1 MTAQTVPTTGVE
13 AFVAALEEFG
23 AEPVVE
29 STLVTYTVC
38 PVIGALA
45 DRAVRTGVS
54 VDEVAPWPTVPPHW
68 IHLPAD
74 VAFAAT
80 NAGGS
85 PMDGWASHSRDI
97 PAWGTA
103 QVPVAAWLAHVRGVL
118 AGAV

>member
-1 MTAQTVPTTGVE
+1 MTAETVAFTGVV

-29 STLVTYTVC
+29 SALVTYNVT
-38 PVIGALA
+38 PLAGALA
-45 DRAVRTGVS
+45 GHEVRTGVG
-54 VDEVAPWPTVPPHW
+54 VDEVAPWPAVPPHW
-68 IHLPAD
+68 IHLPTD

-85 PMDGWASHSRDI
+85 PMDGWRSHSRDI